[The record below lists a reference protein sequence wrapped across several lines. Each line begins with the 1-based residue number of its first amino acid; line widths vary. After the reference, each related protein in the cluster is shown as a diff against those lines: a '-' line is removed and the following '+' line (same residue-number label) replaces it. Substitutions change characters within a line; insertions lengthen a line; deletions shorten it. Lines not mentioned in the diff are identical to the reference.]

1 MPIFKASNEIKDAF
15 LSSQNL
21 VLKSPTG
28 SGKSIGLP
36 LLLLKENLVQGQ
48 ILVVQP
54 RRIAARLLARRV
66 AGITGGEIGDSIGYQ
81 VRFENKTSRET
92 KVIYLTDGVLFR
104 KILSDPVL
112 SRVGLVIFDE
122 FHERS
127 LQMDTSLALL
137 RELQN
142 TKRPS
147 IKLVVT
153 SATLDIDQVTQYLK
167 KAKSLE
173 LSSRNYPVVITLAI

>member
-1 MPIFKASNEIKDAF
+1 MHELSDLPIFKAFNEIKDAF
-15 LSSQNL
+15 HSSPSL

-66 AGITGGEIGDSIGYQ
+66 AGIMGSEIGDSIGYQ
-81 VRFENKTSRET
+81 VRFENKTSRDT
-92 KVIYLTDGVLFR
+92 KIIYLTDGVLFR

-122 FHERS
+122 FHERFGRYITAA
-127 LQMDTSLALL
+127 Q
-137 RELQN
+137 
-142 TKRPS
+142 
-147 IKLVVT
+147 
-153 SATLDIDQVTQYLK
+153 
-167 KAKSLE
+167 KA
-173 LSSRNYPVVITLAI
+173 